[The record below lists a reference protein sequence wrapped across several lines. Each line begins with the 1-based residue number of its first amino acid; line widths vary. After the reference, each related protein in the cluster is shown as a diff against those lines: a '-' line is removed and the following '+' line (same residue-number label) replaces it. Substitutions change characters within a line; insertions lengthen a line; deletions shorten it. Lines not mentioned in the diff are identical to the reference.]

1 MTSKRFNKRHVPQE
15 NANLEQNPVQKVM
28 TWEKQIEEMM
38 ELGYSY
44 EVAYAIISR
53 RRIQE
58 LFDKDGKVNCVR

>member
-1 MTSKRFNKRHVPQE
+1 VPQE
-15 NANLEQNPVQKVM
+15 NANLEQKPVQKVT
-28 TWEKQIEEMM
+28 TWEKKIEEMM

-58 LFDKDGKVNCVR
+58 LFDKDAKVNCVR